1 MSLSIEIWQKDATT
15 KRAVIKGAL
24 DTEAHAELKE
34 KIDPILAS
42 DVVKALILDLSGLSY
57 INSAGLQYLFMARRV
72 MEAKRGCLLLLNVQ
86 PQVQKVFDIVRAL
99 PAQSVFT
106 DVDELDRYLARMQ
119 QDKSK

>member
-1 MSLSIEIWQKDATT
+1 MSLTIEIWQRDATT
-15 KRAVIKGAL
+15 KRAVMKGAL

-42 DVVKALILDLSGLSY
+42 DVKALILDMAGLSY
-57 INSAGLQYLFMARRV
+57 INSAGLQYLFMARRL

-99 PAQSVFT
+99 PAESVFS
-106 DVDELDRYLARMQ
+106 DIEELDRYLARMQ
-119 QDKSK
+119 QGKGE